1 MRAKVINVRVYCPDR
16 FNFEIKDSRD
26 NILAS
31 GEHASIPDWFIGN
44 SDSALDLE
52 IDLETGVILNWVT
65 PTSEEVQDTI
75 TEYSEED

>member
-31 GEHASIPDWFIGN
+31 GEQTYIPDWFIN
-44 SDSALDLE
+44 TDDSELDLE
-52 IDLETGVILNWVT
+52 IDLETGVILNWIT
-65 PTSEEVQDTI
+65 PTPEELQDTI
-75 TEYSEED
+75 AEYSDED